1 MSLINHQELK
11 RQIASG
17 DLTSL
22 DDITNEFKNILKEVI
37 QTASEE
43 ELTSHLGYDKH
54 QESKHSNSRNG
65 YNAKT
70 IKSKYGQFDV
80 SIPRDRDSSFEPQLV
95 KKREIL
101 LDGSEDLIL
110 SLYTKGMSVRDI
122 QLHLDDLYGYE
133 LSTQTIS
140 NITEKIMEKANEW
153 QTRPLDAI
161 YPIIF
166 MDATVLKIRVDR
178 VVKNIAAYI
187 MLGVTLEGKKEI
199 IGIWI
204 GENETSKYWLTVL
217 NDIKKRGV
225 EDVLIFAI
233 DGLNGFTEAIKAVYP
248 KAEIQRCI
256 VHQIRSSLKF
266 VSWKDRKAVAK
277 DLKSVYSA
285 LKEED
290 AKLALTEFN
299 DIWGTK
305 YPNIAVSWTNHWAEL
320 STFFKYPDSVRKLIY
335 TTNPI
340 ESLNATIK
348 RKTKSKG
355 SFPTEE
361 SAFKVMYLATQ
372 EQQNKWNMSS
382 IRNWFVP
389 QGHFLTS
396 FRADLHP
403 QGVPRPQLSIFF
415 SEIMSNYTK

>member
-1 MSLINHQELK
+1 MSLINHEELK
-11 RQIASG
+11 KQIVNG
-17 DLTSL
+17 TFTGL
-22 DDITNEFKNILKEVI
+22 DDITNEFKNILREVI
-37 QTASEE
+37 QTASQE

-54 QESKHSNSRNG
+54 QESDNQNYRNG
-65 YNAKT
+65 YNEKT
-70 IKSKYGQFDV
+70 IKSKYGNIDV
-80 SIPRDRDSSFEPQLV
+80 SIPRDRDGNFEPQLV

-101 LDGSEDLIL
+101 LNGSEDMII

-140 NITEKIMEKANEW
+140 NITEKVIEKAKEW
-153 QTRPLDAI
+153 QVRPLEKI

-178 VVKNIAAYI
+178 VVKNIACYI

-233 DGLNGFTEAIKAVYP
+233 DGLNGFSEAISAVYP

-256 VHQIRSSLKF
+256 VHQIRNSLKF

-277 DLKSVYSA
+277 DLKSVYTA
-285 LKEED
+285 YTEED
-290 AKLALTEFN
+290 GQLALTEFD
-299 DIWGTK
+299 DIWGKK
-305 YPNIAVSWTNHWAEL
+305 YPNITVSWTNHWSEL

-355 SFPTEE
+355 SFPTED

-372 EQQNKWNMSS
+372 EQQNKWNTSS
-382 IRNWFVP
+382 IRNWFEIY
-389 QGHFLTS
+389 
-396 FRADLHP
+396 
-403 QGVPRPQLSIFF
+403 PQLSIFF
-415 SEIMSNYTK
+415 SEIMAKYEK

>member
-1 MSLINHQELK
+1 MSLINHEELK
-11 RQIASG
+11 KQIANG
-17 DLTSL
+17 TFAGL
-22 DDITNEFKNILKEVI
+22 DDITNEFKNILREVI
-37 QTASEE
+37 QTASQE
-43 ELTSHLGYDKH
+43 ELSTHLGYDKH
-54 QESKHSNSRNG
+54 QESDNQNYRNG
-65 YNAKT
+65 YNEKT
-70 IKSKYGQFDV
+70 IKSKYGNIDV

-101 LDGSEDLIL
+101 LNGSEDMII

-140 NITEKIMEKANEW
+140 NITEKVIEKAKEW
-153 QTRPLDAI
+153 QIRPLDRI

-178 VVKNIAAYI
+178 VVKNIACYI

-217 NDIKKRGV
+217 NDVKKRGV

-233 DGLNGFTEAIKAVYP
+233 DGLNGFSEAISAVYP

-256 VHQIRSSLKF
+256 VHQIRNSLKF
-266 VSWKDRKAVAK
+266 VSWKDRKVVAK
-277 DLKSVYSA
+277 DLKAVYTAYS
-285 LKEED
+285 EED
-290 AKLALTEFN
+290 GQLALTEFN
-299 DIWGTK
+299 DIWGKK
-305 YPNIAVSWTNHWAEL
+305 YPNITVSWTNHWAEL

-355 SFPTEE
+355 SFPTED

-382 IRNWFVP
+382 IRNWF
-389 QGHFLTS
+389 
-396 FRADLHP
+396 
-403 QGVPRPQLSIFF
+403 
-415 SEIMSNYTK
+415 

>member
-1 MSLINHQELK
+1 MSLLNTQELK
-11 RQIASG
+11 RQIANG
-17 DLTSL
+17 TFTGL
-22 DDITNEFKNILKEVI
+22 DDITKEFKNILKEVI
-37 QTASEE
+37 QTASQE
-43 ELTSHLGYDKH
+43 ELTSHLGYDKY
-54 QESKHSNSRNG
+54 QESSISNYRNG
-65 YNAKT
+65 YNEKT
-70 IKSKYGQFDV
+70 IKSKYGNIDV
-80 SIPRDRDSSFEPQLV
+80 AIPRDREGSFEPQLV

-101 LDGSEDLIL
+101 LNGSEDMII
-110 SLYTKGMSVRDI
+110 SLYTKGMSIRDI
-122 QLHLDDLYGYE
+122 QLYLDDLYGYE

-140 NITEKIMEKANEW
+140 NITEKVMEKAKEW
-153 QTRPLDAI
+153 QIRPLDKI

-204 GENETSKYWLTVL
+204 GENENSKYWLTVL

-225 EDVLIFAI
+225 EDVLIFSI
-233 DGLNGFTEAIKAVYP
+233 DGLNGFNEAIGAVYP
-248 KAEIQRCI
+248 KAEVQRCI

-266 VSWKDRKAVAK
+266 VSWKDRKIVAK
-277 DLKSVYSA
+277 DLKSVYTA
-285 LKEED
+285 YTEEN
-290 AKLALTEFN
+290 AQLALTDFN
-299 DIWGTK
+299 DIWGKK

-355 SFPTEE
+355 SFPTEDA
-361 SAFKVMYLATQ
+361 AFKVIYLATQ
-372 EQQNKWNMSS
+372 EQQNKWNTSTV
-382 IRNWFVP
+382 RNWFEIY
-389 QGHFLTS
+389 
-396 FRADLHP
+396 
-403 QGVPRPQLSIFF
+403 PQLSIFF
-415 SEIMSNYTK
+415 KEIMAKYEK

>member
-1 MSLINHQELK
+1 MSLINHDELK
-11 RQIASG
+11 KQIANG
-17 DLTSL
+17 TFTGL

-37 QTASEE
+37 QTASQE
-43 ELTSHLGYDKH
+43 ELTSHLGYDKN
-54 QESKHSNSRNG
+54 QESDNSNYRNG
-65 YNAKT
+65 YNEKT
-70 IKSKYGQFDV
+70 LKSKYGNIDV
-80 SIPRDRDSSFEPQLV
+80 AIPRDRDNSFEPQLV

-101 LDGSEDLIL
+101 LNGSEDMII

-140 NITEKIMEKANEW
+140 NITEKVIEKAKEW
-153 QTRPLDAI
+153 QIRPLEKI

-178 VVKNIAAYI
+178 VVKNIACYI
-187 MLGVTLEGKKEI
+187 MLGITIEGKKEI

-233 DGLNGFTEAIKAVYP
+233 DGLNGFSEAISAVYP

-256 VHQIRSSLKF
+256 VHQIRNSLKF

-277 DLKSVYSA
+277 DLKSVYTA
-285 LKEED
+285 YAEED
-290 AKLALTEFN
+290 AQLALTEFN
-299 DIWGTK
+299 DIWGKK
-305 YPNIAVSWTNHWAEL
+305 YPNITASWQTHWSEL
-320 STFFKYPDSVRKLIY
+320 STFFKYPDAVRKLIY

-355 SFPTEE
+355 SFPTED

-372 EQQNKWNMSS
+372 EQQNKWNTSI
-382 IRNWFVP
+382 IRNWFEIY
-389 QGHFLTS
+389 
-396 FRADLHP
+396 
-403 QGVPRPQLSIFF
+403 PQLSIFF
-415 SEIMSNYTK
+415 SEIMAKYER

>member
-1 MSLINHQELK
+1 MNLLNTEELK
-11 RQIASG
+11 KQIANG
-17 DLTSL
+17 TFTGL

-37 QTASEE
+37 QTASQE

-54 QESKHSNSRNG
+54 QESTNSNNRNG
-65 YNAKT
+65 YNNKT
-70 IKSKYGQFDV
+70 IKSKYGNIDV
-80 SIPRDRDSSFEPQLV
+80 SIPRDRESSFEPQLV

-133 LSTQTIS
+133 LSAQTIS
-140 NITEKIMEKANEW
+140 NITEKIIEKANEW
-153 QTRPLDAI
+153 QSRPLDSI

-217 NDIKKRGV
+217 NDIQKRGIQ
-225 EDVLIFAI
+225 DVLIFAI
-233 DGLNGFTEAIKAVYP
+233 DGLNGFNEAIKAVYP

-256 VHQIRSSLKF
+256 VHQIRSSLRF

-277 DLKSVYSA
+277 DLKSVYTA
-285 LKEED
+285 LSEED
-290 AKLALTEFN
+290 GQFALTEFN
-299 DIWGTK
+299 DIWGKK
-305 YPNIAVSWTNHWAEL
+305 YPNITISWTNHWNEL
-320 STFFKYPDSVRKLIY
+320 ATFFKYPQSVRTLIY

-355 SFPTEE
+355 SFPTIE
-361 SAFKVMYLATQ
+361 SAFKLLYLSI
-372 EQQNKWNMSS
+372 QQQQLKWEA
-382 IRNWFVP
+382 IRVRGW
-389 QGHFLTS
+389 S
-396 FRADLHP
+396 EIY
-403 QGVPRPQLSIFF
+403 PQLSIFF
-415 SEIMSNYTK
+415 SEIMSKYIK

>member
-1 MSLINHQELK
+1 MSLINHEELK
-11 RQIASG
+11 RQLESG
-17 DLTSL
+17 ELTSL
-22 DDITNEFKNILKEVI
+22 KDITKEFKNILKEVI

-43 ELTSHLGYDKH
+43 ELNTHLGYDKH
-54 QESKHSNSRNG
+54 QKSENLNYRNG
-65 YNAKT
+65 YNEKS
-70 IKSKYGQFDV
+70 IKSKYGTFDV

-95 KKREIL
+95 KKREVL

-110 SLYTKGMSVRDI
+110 SLYTKGMSVRVI

-140 NITEKIMEKANEW
+140 NITEKIMEKANDW
-153 QTRPLDAI
+153 QSRPLDKI

-217 NDIKKRGV
+217 NDIQKRGV
-225 EDVLIFAI
+225 QDVLIFAI
-233 DGLNGFTEAIKAVYP
+233 DGLNGFNEAIKAVYP

-285 LKEED
+285 YDEEN
-290 AKLALTEFN
+290 AQLALTEFN
-299 DIWGTK
+299 DIWGNK
-305 YPNIAVSWTNHWAEL
+305 YPNITVSWQNHWAEL

-355 SFPTEE
+355 SFPTETA
-361 SAFKVMYLATQ
+361 AFKVMYLATQ

-382 IRNWFVP
+382 IRNWFEIY
-389 QGHFLTS
+389 
-396 FRADLHP
+396 
-403 QGVPRPQLSIFF
+403 PQLSIFF
-415 SEIMSNYTK
+415 SEIMSKYTK